1 MQEKKP
7 TYRVNVNW
15 KQNKTRR
22 QTEAAG
28 KNKQN
33 QTKAGKINKNKKAGK
48 KINKNRQKRA

>member
-28 KNKQN
+28 KNKQK